1 MRRAALSLLAAALLG
16 LAWVHTEPRSASAQ
30 NRFPTFPLSV
40 AIASAA
46 GIPVVDQAW
55 LDERVRHAN
64 EIFAPAGVAFEIAET
79 RRLDERYFAMGSR
92 EDRHALAAVTHAG
105 YINVFV
111 VDSLADID
119 ASGFRMGVHWRGRRP
134 AGIHYTIVAKTAWP
148 TTLAHELGHFFGNP
162 HSPTVNNIMSYSRNG
177 IVPPFFDEGQLRRI
191 RDHATRFRRTRE
203 IAVAAEN

>member
-1 MRRAALSLLAAALLG
+1 MTRVALSLLTATLVVLAFAHDEHGHAA
-16 LAWVHTEPRSASAQ
+16 AQ

-46 GIPVVDQAW
+46 GIPVVDGAW
-55 LDERVRHAN
+55 LQERVQHAN

-79 RRLDERYFAMGSR
+79 RTLDERYFAMRSR
-92 EDRHALAAVTHAG
+92 EDRHALATVTRAG

-119 ASGFRMGVHWRGRRP
+119 ASGLRMGVHWRGRRP

-191 RDHATRFRRTRE
+191 RDHATRFRRTHE
-203 IAVAAEN
+203 IALAAEN